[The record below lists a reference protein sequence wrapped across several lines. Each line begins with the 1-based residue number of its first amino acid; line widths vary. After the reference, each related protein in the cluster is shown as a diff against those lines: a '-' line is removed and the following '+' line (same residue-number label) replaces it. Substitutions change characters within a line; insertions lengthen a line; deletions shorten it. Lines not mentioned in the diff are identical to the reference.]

1 MEIIPGQII
10 GTHIVL
16 TGPVQGSV
24 TLADGST
31 VDISPREIEV
41 DSPEKAA
48 EVAHLVGLR
57 YAEEGHPDDIEL
69 DTDEESETFG
79 QMVQRPFIY
88 VSPEELADLGVA
100 DEPTD
105 LNAQEG

>member
-1 MEIIPGQII
+1 MEIIPGQIK
-10 GTHIVL
+10 GTHVVL
-16 TGPVQGSV
+16 TGPMSGSV

-31 VDISPREIEV
+31 VDVGPREIEV

-48 EVAHLVGLR
+48 EVAHLIGLR
-57 YAEEGHPDDIEL
+57 YADEGHPDDVEL
-69 DTDEESETFG
+69 DSDEESETFG
-79 QMVQRPFIY
+79 QMVQRPFVY
-88 VSPEELADLGVA
+88 VSPEELAELEIS